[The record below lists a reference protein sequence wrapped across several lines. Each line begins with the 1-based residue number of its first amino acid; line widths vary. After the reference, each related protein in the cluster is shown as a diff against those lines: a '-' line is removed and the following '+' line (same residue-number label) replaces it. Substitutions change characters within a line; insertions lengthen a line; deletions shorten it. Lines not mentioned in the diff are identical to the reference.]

1 MLKRQ
6 TRCCCLGQFWR
17 RLKDKPHLKGS
28 KKLHSSIYK
37 HIVCSAIACALV
49 DKPRIL
55 LFDEANLA
63 MDRAGDAMLRGLMER
78 LRGRVTMILVTSLPS
93 MLNLSECVYD
103 IVDGSLIQRGGV
115 AGQLKQPSS
124 QVVPT

>member
-1 MLKRQ
+1 
-6 TRCCCLGQFWR
+6 
-17 RLKDKPHLKGS
+17 
-28 KKLHSSIYK
+28 LHSSIYK
-37 HIVCSAIACALV
+37 HIVCSAITRALV

-55 LFDEANLA
+55 LFDEENVA

-93 MLNLSECVYD
+93 TLNLSDRVYD
-103 IVDGSLIQRGGV
+103 IVDGSLFQGGGV
-115 AGQLKQPSS
+115 VGQLRQPSS

>member
-17 RLKDKPHLKGS
+17 RPKDKSHLKGS
-28 KKLHSSIYK
+28 KKLYSSIYK
-37 HIVCSAIACALV
+37 HIVCSAIARALV
-49 DKPRIL
+49 NKLRIL

-63 MDRAGDAMLRGLMER
+63 MDGAGDAMLRGLLER
-78 LRGRVTMILVTSLPS
+78 LRGRVTMFLVTSRPS
-93 MLNLSECVYD
+93 MLNLSDRVYD
-103 IVDGSLIQRGGV
+103 IVDGSLIQRGGD
-115 AGQLKQPSS
+115 AGQLRHPSS

>member
-1 MLKRQ
+1 M
-6 TRCCCLGQFWR
+6 
-17 RLKDKPHLKGS
+17 
-28 KKLHSSIYK
+28 HSSIYK
-37 HIVCSAIACALV
+37 HIVCSAIARALV

-55 LFDEANLA
+55 LFDEANVA
-63 MDRAGDAMLRGLMER
+63 MDRAGDAILRGLMER

-124 QVVPT
+124 QVVLT